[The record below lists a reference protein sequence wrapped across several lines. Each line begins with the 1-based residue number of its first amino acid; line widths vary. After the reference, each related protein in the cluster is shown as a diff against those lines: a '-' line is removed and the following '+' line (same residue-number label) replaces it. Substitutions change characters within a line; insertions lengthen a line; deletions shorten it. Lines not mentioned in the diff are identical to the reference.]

1 MSNPVEDFVLDENS
15 KVGRRDDDVIFTLQ
29 AKGNNNNAPSIGK
42 FFEGDKE
49 HLLPKEPMKSSRT
62 KMTCPRCQTEMMSK
76 TKNENSIA
84 TYLFCC
90 LICVTGVAHVL
101 LLFPS
106 MLYELLQES
115 STQLLEMRSVLGALL
130 PTLTDLMVI
139 MINM

>member
-42 FFEGDKE
+42 FFEGDNE
-49 HLLPKEPMKSSRT
+49 RLLPKEPMKSSRT

-90 LICVTGVAHVL
+90 LICVTGGSACCCCFLPFCMNSCKKVQHNC
-101 LLFPS
+101 S
-106 MLYELLQES
+106 RCDQY
-115 STQLLEMRSVLGALL
+115 LGHYY
-130 PTLTDLMVI
+130 PR
-139 MINM
+139 